1 MSRSGLLGFAACALF
16 MAAHAG
22 AQAAQEVTTLAG
34 SGAAGIA
41 DGPAGKATFLFPYGV
56 AVAADGSIYIS
67 DRAAQRIRILT
78 PSGEVR
84 TIAGSGP
91 IASPGLI
98 VRPGY
103 RDGPALLA
111 QFAGPEGLA
120 IGPDGALYIADTYN
134 HCIRKLWRGEV
145 TTVARIDHPENLA
158 FDTIGNLYIADDG
171 TGLRKLGMDGVLT
184 TIRFKSYS
192 GQSARGVTIVNAP
205 EELVVVGG
213 LDGIVVYHPA
223 TGADEHFAG
232 YTLEWPRAVPNQ
244 LAAIDARQ
252 FLFADPQAQNIRYVR
267 LPVPP
272 FVGRVFTRAI
282 AGGEAERTTENA
294 GYADGSRAQ
303 ARFYDP
309 MGIAVAGDRAIVA
322 DGGNRR
328 IRELV
333 LPDLRVSEAG
343 AGAGTDANHYEVAL
357 AGDASIFADTIG
369 ADSICAHIETT
380 FDRSRRFPK
389 PVRCHTIAIDSGQ
402 PAALDQDIKSTVTG
416 QHFNL
421 VILDTQWRQYAAS
434 PNTDALRARVQG
446 LLNVLTPLRTRLALV
461 WDYPPQDV
469 AFADAGLVLP
479 PSPELTFDR
488 SLTMEKALRDLPILQ
503 YDLYKDL
510 VNYELRSDTQPLFTP
525 PIVALP
531 NPRGNAF
538 LGDRIAAA
546 LLGAGLGLDF

>member
-1 MSRSGLLGFAACALF
+1 MTRTGLFGLAACAAF
-16 MAAHAG
+16 MAAPAG
-22 AQAAQEVTTLAG
+22 AQAALEVTTIAG

-41 DGPAGKATFLFPYGV
+41 DGPAQKATFLFPYGV

-67 DRAAQRIRILT
+67 DRAAQRIRMLT
-78 PSGEVR
+78 PSGDVR
-84 TIAGSGP
+84 TIAGSGS

-103 RDGPALLA
+103 RDGPALQA

-134 HCIRKLWRGEV
+134 HCIRKLWRDEV
-145 TTVARIDHPENLA
+145 TTVARINHPENLA

-171 TGLRKLGMDGVLT
+171 TGLRKLGTDGVLT

-192 GQSARGVTIVNAP
+192 GQSARGVTVVNSP

-213 LDGIVVYHPA
+213 LDGIVVYHPT

-252 FLFADPQAQNIRYVR
+252 FVFADPQAENIRYVR
-267 LPVPP
+267 LPAPP

-282 AGGEAERTTENA
+282 AGGEEERTTENA
-294 GYADGSRAQ
+294 GYADGSHAQ

-309 MGIAVAGDRAIVA
+309 VGIAIDGNRAIVA

-328 IRELV
+328 IREVV
-333 LPDLRVSEAG
+333 LPDLRVSEARS
-343 AGAGTDANHYEVAL
+343 GAGTDANHYEVAL

-369 ADSICAHIETT
+369 GDSICAHIETIL
-380 FDRSRRFPK
+380 DRSRRFPK
-389 PVRCHTIAIDSGQ
+389 PVRCRTLAIDSGQ
-402 PAALDQDIKSTVTG
+402 QATLDDFIKSTATSE
-416 QHFNL
+416 HFNL
-421 VILDTQWRQYAAS
+421 VILDTQWREYAAS
-434 PNTDALRARVQG
+434 PSTDALRARVQA

-469 AFADAGLVLP
+469 GFADANFALP
-479 PSPELTFDR
+479 PSPALTYDR
-488 SLTMEKALRDLPILQ
+488 SITMQKTLRDLSILQ

-510 VNYELRSDTQPLFTP
+510 INYELRPDAPPLFMP
-525 PIVALP
+525 PTGALP

-538 LGDRIAAA
+538 LGDHIAAG